1 MYLYNFNWSQAEAAV
16 RTVLGLTWDVIATN
30 QWFRYRWLDGTT
42 YCRTQVYN
50 RASWFVAPREHARL
64 RDNRPV
70 DVYVTASPIH
80 HDEPRWCG
88 DIATSVNAPRD
99 WAAGRFQAARY
110 PTGMIWVGNTRAIQ
124 QCDGTLVASD
134 GWALRVD
141 PRP

>member
-1 MYLYNFNWSQAEAAV
+1 MSA
-16 RTVLGLTWDVIATN
+16 I
-30 QWFRYRWLDGTT
+30 
-42 YCRTQVYN
+42 
-50 RASWFVAPREHARL
+50 
-64 RDNRPV
+64 
-70 DVYVTASPIH
+70 TASPIH

-88 DIATSVNAPRD
+88 DIATSFNAPRN

-134 GWALRVD
+134 RWALRVD